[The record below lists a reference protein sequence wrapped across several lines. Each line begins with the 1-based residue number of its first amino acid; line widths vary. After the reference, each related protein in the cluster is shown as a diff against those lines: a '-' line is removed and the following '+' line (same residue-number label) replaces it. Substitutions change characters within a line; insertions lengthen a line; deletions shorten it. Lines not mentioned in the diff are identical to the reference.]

1 MLRFDREPAGLK
13 SAPCARGTR
22 AGSVQGA
29 GTVFVLSSRADAAQ
43 GNSPCLFSRLFCVRS
58 VAIDVKLPGGGSGTN
73 RDRAEGRGGPP
84 APRCVTRLSPR
95 AGAFVCKMVPFVQ
108 SAAVVTEVLTMTCIA
123 VERHRGLVR
132 PFRRRW
138 QSTPRRACAVLG
150 KAPRARVL
158 RRARLRAGLGRG
170 GIRGVRSAP
179 RLPPPSA
186 RLSFGPSPA
195 LENSL
200 SDPPPWLKFPALF
213 ANFSS
218 SKTAVSGAAVEL

>member
-22 AGSVQGA
+22 GLRAGRGLRLCSVLA
-29 GTVFVLSSRADAAQ
+29 GRCRSGKQPV
-43 GNSPCLFSRLFCVRS
+43 PLFSIVLRPQRRHRRKTPRRRLGYQPRRR
-58 VAIDVKLPGGGSGTN
+58 GG
-73 RDRAEGRGGPP
+73 AGGPP

-158 RRARLRAGLGRG
+158 RRARLCAGLGHG

>member
-22 AGSVQGA
+22 GLRAGRGLRLCSVLA
-29 GTVFVLSSRADAAQ
+29 GRCRSGKQPV
-43 GNSPCLFSRLFCVRS
+43 PLFSIVLCPQRRHRRKTPRRRLGYQPRRR
-58 VAIDVKLPGGGSGTN
+58 GG
-73 RDRAEGRGGPP
+73 AGGPP

-150 KAPRARVL
+150 KAPGARVL
-158 RRARLRAGLGRG
+158 CRAGAQWDPRGSVRSPAPSALSPSVLRAL
-170 GIRGVRSAP
+170 
-179 RLPPPSA
+179 
-186 RLSFGPSPA
+186 PSPGK
-195 LENSL
+195 LTLRPTSL
-200 SDPPPWLKFPALF
+200 A
-213 ANFSS
+213 
-218 SKTAVSGAAVEL
+218 

>member
-1 MLRFDREPAGLK
+1 MRL
-13 SAPCARGTR
+13 APGGR

-29 GTVFVLSSRADAAQ
+29 GSVSVLSSRADAAQ

-58 VAIDVKLPGGGSGTN
+58 VAMDIKLPGGGSGTN
-73 RDRAEGRGGPP
+73 RDRAERRAGGPP

-138 QSTPRRACAVLG
+138 RSTPRRACAVLG
-150 KAPRARVL
+150 KAPGAGALCRAGARWDPRGSVRSPAPSALSPSVL
-158 RRARLRAGLGRG
+158 RAL
-170 GIRGVRSAP
+170 
-179 RLPPPSA
+179 
-186 RLSFGPSPA
+186 PSPGK
-195 LENSL
+195 LTL
-200 SDPPPWLKFPALF
+200 VSDPPPWLKFPALF
-213 ANFSS
+213 ANFSF

>member
-1 MLRFDREPAGLK
+1 MRPGD
-13 SAPCARGTR
+13 ARGLR
-22 AGSVQGA
+22 AGRGLRLCPVLAGRCRSGKQPVPLFSIVLRPQRRHRRKTPRRRLGYQPRPRGGA
-29 GTVFVLSSRADAAQ
+29 G
-43 GNSPCLFSRLFCVRS
+43 
-58 VAIDVKLPGGGSGTN
+58 
-73 RDRAEGRGGPP
+73 GPL

-95 AGAFVCKMVPFVQ
+95 AGAFACKMVPFVQ

-158 RRARLRAGLGRG
+158 CRAGARWDPRG
-170 GIRGVRSAP
+170 SVRSPA
-179 RLPPPSA
+179 PSA
-186 RLSFGPSPA
+186 LSPSVLPALPSPGK
-195 LENSL
+195 LTL
-200 SDPPPWLKFPALF
+200 VSDPPPWLKFPALF